1 MASTGAWVRQHRD
14 LFQPQAAHA
23 IMAMR
28 HIGKSES
35 RRLFSPDQ
43 AVMRSTEGRWF
54 ELIVYEM
61 LLSASRKTDHIS
73 RVVYKAK
80 DAPSERVPVKLGQ
93 NGLFYSRS
101 GDITIRGNGQDL
113 AEFDI
118 LFIDGDGLVGF
129 GEAITSPADLKEFE
143 VEITYKKTLLA
154 YLFKQPVTPFILAS
168 TFDIR
173 TSSIGKRILADPDN
187 AFILSP
193 PCEDLKAFIRGRT
206 MIHHTRGMIP
216 NPKGIIANG
225 IGLKCP
231 FDYRR
236 YHDTERDRVFSWI
249 EGRARKQSAL
259 QPQEGTGRLVKKI
272 LYGSLYPAAIKHIC
286 QQRRFTIRGEQIDY
300 PALHQQFSKA
310 ILATDLPDFSLIIYL
325 RSRDRR
331 EYYKMVQ
338 DRYGNFK
345 FERTTPPK
353 VGFFLWLEV
362 LPPTLGA
369 KVACDILDVFTR
381 TPKK

>member
-1 MASTGAWVRQHRD
+1 MASTAAWVRQHRD
-14 LFQPQAAHA
+14 LFRPKATHA

-28 HIGKSES
+28 HIGKSEA
-35 RRLFSPDQ
+35 RRLFSPDPSI
-43 AVMRSTEGRWF
+43 MRSTEGRWF

-61 LLSASRKTDHIS
+61 FLAAAGKTENLS

-80 DAPSERVPVKLGQ
+80 DAPAERVPVKLGQ
-93 NGLFYSRS
+93 NGMFYSRN

-118 LFIDGDGLVGF
+118 LFIDGEGRVGF

-143 VEITYKKTLLA
+143 VEIAYKKNLLG
-154 YLFKQPVTPFILAS
+154 YLFRQAVTPFVLAS

-173 TSSIGKRILADPDN
+173 QSSIGKRILADPDN
-187 AFILSP
+187 AYILSP
-193 PCEDLKAFIRGRT
+193 PCEELKSFIRGRT
-206 MIHHTRGMIP
+206 MIHHPHGMIQ
-216 NPKGIIANG
+216 NPKGITANG

-236 YHDTERDRVFSWI
+236 YHDTERDRIFSWI
-249 EGRARKQSAL
+249 DGKKRNTTVLS
-259 QPQEGTGRLVKKI
+259 PQEGTGKLVKKI
-272 LYGSLYPAAIKHIC
+272 LYGSLYPTAVRHIC
-286 QQRRFTIRGEQIDY
+286 QKRRFTIRGEQIDY
-300 PALHQQFSKA
+300 TALQQQFSKA
-310 ILATDLPDFSLIIYL
+310 IIATDLPDYSLIIYL
-325 RSRDRR
+325 RSRERR

-338 DRYGNFK
+338 DRFGNFK

-369 KVACDILDVFTR
+369 KITCDILDSFTR
-381 TPKK
+381 TPSK